1 LAFLSIKLFRVKIKL
16 VEVYL
21 TVRRSVRIDLAASA
35 NGFKRIRDDKPVY
48 YNQKH
53 NAILSTNGY
62 IVEVISPQPYDSV
75 VIGQPYILRDG
86 VCKKVT
92 YRKSTE
98 NLKNDIRIMLENLD
112 KFSSNGFHQMTV
124 TERFDTGLIKLSSS
138 YCPEVF
144 VDASSLNDINGEIGE
159 QLWCKIEVNEN
170 RAPIVTAIQNS
181 KPSEYLN
188 LI

>member
-1 LAFLSIKLFRVKIKL
+1 M
-16 VEVYL
+16 EVYL

-35 NGFKRIRDDKPVY
+35 NGFKRIREDKPVY

-53 NAILSTNGY
+53 NAILSTNGH
-62 IVEVISPQPYDSV
+62 IAEVISPQPYDSV
-75 VIGQPYILRDG
+75 VIGLPYILRDG

-138 YCPEVF
+138 YCPEVY
-144 VDASSLNDINGEIGE
+144 VDVSNFTGINGEIGE

-170 RAPIVTAIQNS
+170 RAPIVTAIENS

>member
-1 LAFLSIKLFRVKIKL
+1 IKIKL

-35 NGFKRIRDDKPVY
+35 NGFKRIREDKPVY
-48 YNQKH
+48 YNQNR

-62 IVEVISPQPYDSV
+62 IAEIISPQPYDSV
-75 VIGQPYILRDG
+75 VVGLPYILRDG

-92 YRKSTE
+92 YRKSSE
-98 NLKNDIRIMLENLD
+98 NLKNDIRIMLENLG

-124 TERFDTGLIKLSSS
+124 TECFDTGLIKLSSS

-144 VDASSLNDINGEIGE
+144 VDVSNFNEIHEEIGD
-159 QLWCKIEVNEN
+159 QLWCKLETNEN
-170 RAPIVTAIQNS
+170 RVPIVTAIENS

>member
-1 LAFLSIKLFRVKIKL
+1 MSA
-16 VEVYL
+16 
-21 TVRRSVRIDLAASA
+21 RRSVRIDLAALA
-35 NGFKRIRDDKPVY
+35 NGFKRINEDKQIY

-53 NAILSTNGY
+53 NAILSTNGH
-62 IVEVISPQPYDSV
+62 VAEVISPQPYDSV
-75 VIGQPYILRDG
+75 VIGLPYILRDG

-92 YRKSTE
+92 YRKSTK

-138 YCPEVF
+138 YCPEIF
-144 VDASSLNDINGEIGE
+144 VDVSSLNDINGEIGE

-170 RAPIVTAIQNS
+170 RAPIVTAIENS